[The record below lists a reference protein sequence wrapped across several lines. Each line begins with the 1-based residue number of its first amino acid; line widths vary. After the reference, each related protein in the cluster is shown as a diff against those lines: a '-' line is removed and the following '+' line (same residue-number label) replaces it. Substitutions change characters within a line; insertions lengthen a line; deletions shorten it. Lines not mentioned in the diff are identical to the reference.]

1 MSQAP
6 QPADNVMDL
15 FRLMLERLD
24 KMDQRLD
31 DIQQTQA
38 ELRSVHAS
46 CINRI
51 DKLDHEVFGNG
62 RVGIAH
68 QVRAILWI
76 ASGTLGFLVIL
87 GAELLSRL
95 LT

>member
-1 MSQAP
+1 MAQET
-6 QPADNVMDL
+6 QPSHNVVEL

-46 CINRI
+46 CIDRI
-51 DKLDHEVFGNG
+51 NKLDHEVFGNG
-62 RVGIAH
+62 KVGIAH

-76 ASGTLGFLVIL
+76 ASGTLGFLVVL